1 MNSPDSRKPKFV
13 YVIYIASTPDKVF
26 AALTDADMTERYW
39 HGSRLVSDW
48 TIGATVSMKI
58 KNQTKNITGVV
69 LECDPPRRLAYS
81 FEPHHSGMD
90 GEAPSRV
97 TFKLER
103 QGDQVKLT
111 IVHDGFEPGSKV
123 FEAISRGWPLIL
135 SSLKSYLEAGK
146 VLQPDWYREEAS
158 TAEGGAS

>member
-1 MNSPDSRKPKFV
+1 MSKPSFV

-39 HGSRLVSDW
+39 HGTRLVSDW
-48 TIGATVSMKI
+48 TVGAPIAMKL
-58 KNQTKNITGVV
+58 KHQTKNITGVV
-69 LECDPPRRLAYS
+69 LEFDPPRRLAYS

-97 TFKLER
+97 AFDLER

-123 FEAISRGWPLIL
+123 FEAIGRGWPLIL

-146 VLQPDWYREEAS
+146 VLQPDWYREGAC
-158 TAEGGAS
+158 TAEGAGS